1 MFSAVSTVCVRPDK
15 LLQLIPLGQRDKYPV
30 EVEEITY
37 QEYLELSKMGETFE
51 EPLYEDLDKDAE
63 LDIYNDHIGFDSNN
77 NVVKVKYE
85 DPLSAL
91 SRPRASRRSE
101 PEQFLHFY
109 RQPAAAGPYPSNAAG
124 LYPSNA
130 AAAGL
135 YPDNA
140 AVAGVYP
147 GHAAGLYPDHAAGLY
162 PGHAAAAGLY
172 PAHAAGLLRPHH
184 TGTPP
189 QARALVPGP
198 LLPANTLTPGEY
210 TMFII
215 TMRMQ

>member
-15 LLQLIPLGQRDKYPV
+15 LLQLIPRGQRDKYPV

-77 NVVKVKYE
+77 NFVKVKYE

-109 RQPAAAGPYPSNAAG
+109 RQPAAAG
-124 LYPSNA
+124 LYPSN
-130 AAAGL
+130 
-135 YPDNA
+135 
-140 AVAGVYP
+140 
-147 GHAAGLYPDHAAGLY
+147 
-162 PGHAAAAGLY
+162 AAGLY

-184 TGTPP
+184 PGAPP

-215 TMRMQ
+215 TTRIIRYLFFCRH

>member
-37 QEYLELSKMGETFE
+37 EEYLELSKMGETFE

-109 RQPAAAGPYPSNAAG
+109 RQPAADG
-124 LYPSNA
+124 LYPA
-130 AAAGL
+130 
-135 YPDNA
+135 
-140 AVAGVYP
+140 
-147 GHAAGLYPDHAAGLY
+147 HAAGLYPDHAAGL
-162 PGHAAAAGLY
+162 
-172 PAHAAGLLRPHH
+172 LRPHH
-184 TGTPP
+184 PGAPP

-215 TMRMQ
+215 TMRIQ

>member
-37 QEYLELSKMGETFE
+37 EEYLELSKMGETFE

-109 RQPAAAGPYPSNAAG
+109 RQPAADG
-124 LYPSNA
+124 LYPA
-130 AAAGL
+130 
-135 YPDNA
+135 
-140 AVAGVYP
+140 
-147 GHAAGLYPDHAAGLY
+147 HAAGLYPD
-162 PGHAAAAGLY
+162 HAAAAGLY

-184 TGTPP
+184 PGAPP
-189 QARALVPGP
+189 QARTLVPGP

-215 TMRMQ
+215 TMRIQ

>member
-51 EPLYEDLDKDAE
+51 EPLYEDLDKATE

-109 RQPAAAGPYPSNAAG
+109 RQPAAAGLYPDNTAG

-130 AAAGL
+130 A
-135 YPDNA
+135 
-140 AVAGVYP
+140 VAGVYP
-147 GHAAGLYPDHAAGLY
+147 SN
-162 PGHAAAAGLY
+162 AAGLY

-184 TGTPP
+184 PGAPP
-189 QARALVPGP
+189 QARALVPGQ
-198 LLPANTLTPGEY
+198 LLPASTLTPGEY

-215 TMRMQ
+215 TMRIQ

>member
-51 EPLYEDLDKDAE
+51 EPLYEDLDKATE

-109 RQPAAAGPYPSNAAG
+109 RQPAAAGLYPSNAAG
-124 LYPSNA
+124 PYPDN
-130 AAAGL
+130 AAGL

-140 AVAGVYP
+140 A
-147 GHAAGLYPDHAAGLY
+147 GLYTDHAAGLY
-162 PGHAAAAGLY
+162 PV
-172 PAHAAGLLRPHH
+172 HAAGLLRPYHP
-184 TGTPP
+184 GAPP

-198 LLPANTLTPGEY
+198 LVPANTLTPGEY

-215 TMRMQ
+215 TTRIQ

>member
-1 MFSAVSTVCVRPDK
+1 MFSAVSRVCVRPDK
-15 LLQLIPLGQRDKYPV
+15 LLQLIPRGQRDKYPV

-109 RQPAAAGPYPSNAAG
+109 RQPAAAG
-124 LYPSNA
+124 
-130 AAAGL
+130 
-135 YPDNA
+135 
-140 AVAGVYP
+140 
-147 GHAAGLYPDHAAGLY
+147 
-162 PGHAAAAGLY
+162 LY

-184 TGTPP
+184 PGTPP
-189 QARALVPGP
+189 QARTLVPGP

-215 TMRMQ
+215 TTRIQ

>member
-15 LLQLIPLGQRDKYPV
+15 LLQLIPRGQRDKYPV

-37 QEYLELSKMGETFE
+37 EEYLELSKMGETFE

-109 RQPAAAGPYPSNAAG
+109 RQPAANG
-124 LYPSNA
+124 LYPA
-130 AAAGL
+130 HAAGL
-135 YPDNA
+135 YPDHA
-140 AVAGVYP
+140 A
-147 GHAAGLYPDHAAGLY
+147 AAGLYPDHAAGLLRSPH
-162 PGHAAAAGLY
+162 PGA
-172 PAHAAGLLRPHH
+172 
-184 TGTPP
+184 PP

-215 TMRMQ
+215 TLRMQ

>member
-1 MFSAVSTVCVRPDK
+1 MFSAVSTLVCVRPDK
-15 LLQLIPLGQRDKYPV
+15 LLQLIPRGQRDKYPV

-37 QEYLELSKMGETFE
+37 EEYLQLSKKGETFE
-51 EPLYEDLDKDAE
+51 EPLYEDLDKDTE

-101 PEQFLHFY
+101 PEKFLHFF
-109 RQPAAAGPYPSNAAG
+109 RQPAAAG
-124 LYPSNA
+124 LYPA
-130 AAAGL
+130 
-135 YPDNA
+135 
-140 AVAGVYP
+140 
-147 GHAAGLYPDHAAGLY
+147 HAAGLY

-172 PAHAAGLLRPHH
+172 PGHAAAAGPYPGHPGLLRPHH
-184 TGTPP
+184 PGAPP

-198 LLPANTLTPGEY
+198 PLPASTLTPGVYQNNEDSVD
-210 TMFII
+210 I
-215 TMRMQ
+215 

>member
-1 MFSAVSTVCVRPDK
+1 MFSAVSTSVCVRPDK
-15 LLQLIPLGQRDKYPV
+15 LLQLIPRGQRDKYPV

-37 QEYLELSKMGETFE
+37 EEYLQLSKKGETFE
-51 EPLYEDLDKDAE
+51 EPLYEDLDKDTE

-101 PEQFLHFY
+101 PEKFLHFF
-109 RQPAAAGPYPSNAAG
+109 RQP
-124 LYPSNA
+124 

-135 YPDNA
+135 YPDHLA
-140 AVAGVYP
+140 S
-147 GHAAGLYPDHAAGLY
+147 AGLYPNNAASLYSDHAAAAGLS

-172 PAHAAGLLRPHH
+172 PGHAAGPYPGHPGLLCPHH
-184 TGTPP
+184 PGAPP
-189 QARALVPGP
+189 QARALVPGT
-198 LLPANTLTPGEY
+198 LLPANTLTPGVYHNNED
-210 TMFII
+210 
-215 TMRMQ
+215 Q